1 MITGSIGMLSSASL
15 AEGKFGLYEPS
26 HGSAPDI
33 AGQDIANPIATILS
47 AAMMLRYS
55 FDLDKEADEI
65 EKAVKAVGYR
75 TVDIMS
81 DGMKKVGC
89 KEMGQLIIDQI
100 K

>member
-1 MITGSIGMLSSASL
+1 
-15 AEGKFGLYEPS
+15 
-26 HGSAPDI
+26 
-33 AGQDIANPIATILS
+33 
-47 AAMMLRYS
+47 MMLRYS
-55 FDLDKEADEI
+55 FDLDKKADEI
-65 EKAVKAVGYR
+65 EKAVKAVLADGYR